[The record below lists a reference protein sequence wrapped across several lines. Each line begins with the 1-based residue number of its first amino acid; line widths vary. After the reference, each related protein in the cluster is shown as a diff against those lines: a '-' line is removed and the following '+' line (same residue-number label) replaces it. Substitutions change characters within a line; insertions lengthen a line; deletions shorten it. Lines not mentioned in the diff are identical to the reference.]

1 MAMSGIKLRQCDPT
15 LELFISTPTRDLLL
29 GGPGKKGFWLEIG
42 SGDQMSDADREP
54 GEGDAAGSKQQ
65 QTGAEGQA
73 RLNRGSGRS
82 GPGSE
87 LVPCMESCTQ
97 HSSPF
102 VNKGWPGPRDIG
114 DNLLRSCTHSRM
126 FWPSLYNQLLTQ
138 CRGLVVGTW

>member
-1 MAMSGIKLRQCDPT
+1 MATSGIKLRQCDPT

-87 LVPCMESCTQ
+87 LVPAWSPA
-97 HSSPF
+97 HSTAHHSLIRDDLDQETLVTICF
-102 VNKGWPGPRDIG
+102 GAALTPGCFDHPCII
-114 DNLLRSCTHSRM
+114 SS
-126 FWPSLYNQLLTQ
+126 
-138 CRGLVVGTW
+138 